1 MDECMDVTPSAS
13 TKDGLITMQALWRSS
28 RATSSKRVSKAA
40 SGSFT
45 RSIGP
50 NVSHSTASVSSS
62 SSWVAFVVTIPGS
75 LA

>member
-1 MDECMDVTPSAS
+1 MNEWMNGWMDVTPSAS

-40 SGSFT
+40 SRSFT

-50 NVSHSTASVSSS
+50 K
-62 SSWVAFVVTIPGS
+62 
-75 LA
+75 